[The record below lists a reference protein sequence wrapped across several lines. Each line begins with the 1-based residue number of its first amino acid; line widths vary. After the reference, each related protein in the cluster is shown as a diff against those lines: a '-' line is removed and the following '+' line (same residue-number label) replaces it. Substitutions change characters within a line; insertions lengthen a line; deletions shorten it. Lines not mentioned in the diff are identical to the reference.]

1 LRRSWATYTEG
12 FGNVTKVCCEERRPG
27 VPPRWT
33 GGTRVLHYNHEVKT
47 WDVIIIGGGI
57 IGLSLS
63 IALRKRGA
71 TVLIVERGEPGREAS
86 HAAAGMLADFP
97 LEMPSV
103 LQPLAVASARMYPE
117 FVHELQDE
125 SGVNVDLR
133 DQGTIF
139 FATPENLREH
149 PSLATDCPLSSPL
162 NELEPALGQVNLP
175 AIYLKE
181 RSVDPRA
188 LTTAAFKAA
197 RHRGVD
203 ISSGTTVSEVLLANS
218 RATGVDAG
226 KTKYCAPAIVNCAG
240 AWAGQLRPHQ
250 FPTRP
255 VKGQMLSLA
264 APSRD
269 LLRHV
274 LRAPEIYLVP
284 RSDGRILAGA
294 TVEEAGY
301 DKRTDAATIQRM
313 HRAAVR
319 LVPALAQARML
330 EAWAGLRPGSPDN
343 LPILGPTRTP
353 GYFVATGHF
362 RDGILLT
369 PITAHVMAQMITGA
383 EPEYDVS
390 AFSPARFEPKPS

>member
-1 LRRSWATYTEG
+1 MQ
-12 FGNVTKVCCEERRPG
+12 
-27 VPPRWT
+27 
-33 GGTRVLHYNHEVKT
+33 T

-57 IGLSLS
+57 IGLSLA
-63 IALRKRGA
+63 IALRKRGV
-71 TVLIVERGEPGREAS
+71 TVLVVERGEPGREAS

-97 LEMPSV
+97 LETPPA
-103 LQPLAVASARMYPE
+103 LQSLATASARMYPE

-125 SGVNVDLR
+125 SGMNVDLR

-139 FATPENLREH
+139 FATPEQLRER
-149 PSLATDCPLSSPL
+149 PCLMTDCPLPSPL
-162 NELEPALGQVNLP
+162 SELEPALRQVNLA
-175 AIYLKE
+175 AIYLQE

-188 LTTAAFKAA
+188 LTVAALKAA

-203 ISSGTTVSEVLLANS
+203 IASGTAVTEVLLADG
-218 RATGVDAG
+218 RVIGVG
-226 KTKYCAPAIVNCAG
+226 TERSSYSAPVIVNCAG
-240 AWAGQLRPHQ
+240 AWAGQLPPLQ

-255 VKGQMLSLA
+255 VKGQMLSLVGA
-264 APSRD
+264 SRD
-269 LLRHV
+269 LVRHV
-274 LRAPEIYLVP
+274 IRAPEIYLVP
-284 RSDGRILAGA
+284 RTDGRILVGA

-313 HRAAVR
+313 RQAAIR

-343 LPILGPTRTP
+343 LPILGATQIP

-369 PITAHVMAQMITGA
+369 PVTAQVMAQMVTGGQT
-383 EPEYDVS
+383 EYDVS
-390 AFSPARFEPKPS
+390 PFSPARFRI